1 MDKTLLWMVDL
12 PIYKSFS
19 VTSSIK
25 GEYSVHFADSIDE
38 TLDLQGKNDTFIYL
52 IDKNVYHLF
61 PAIAGI
67 LVDRKIILLESSEE
81 NKTINYAQELIQQLL
96 FKGVRRNHTIVAI
109 GGGITQDL
117 VAFISS
123 ILFRGVRW
131 QFYPT
136 TLLAQ
141 CDSCIGSK
149 SSINFEQYKNLLGT
163 FNPPDRIYICAS
175 FLETLTKREIM
186 SGIGEMLHY
195 FFNDGWDLAQK
206 VADEY
211 DQLITDISRLQFYI
225 WHSLQIK
232 KNIIQQDEFDT
243 DLRHIFNYG
252 HTFGHAIEA
261 ITEYKI
267 PHGQAIS
274 VGMDIANYI
283 SLQKEMIDQETF
295 DKMHEIL
302 QKNLPSFRIT
312 KDNIDDYCTAL
323 SKDKKNIGDQ
333 LGCILTSGPGKMK
346 KVFCNV
352 DADFRSLLLRH
363 SETYLI

>member
-1 MDKTLLWMVDL
+1 MEVL
-12 PIYKSFS
+12 PMFSPFS
-19 VTSSIK
+19 VSSRIK
-25 GEYSVHFADSIDE
+25 GEYSVQFAFTIEDS
-38 TLDLQGKNDTFIYL
+38 LSLQKTQDNSIYL
-52 IDKNVYHLF
+52 VDENVYNLF
-61 PAIAGI
+61 PVIQEMLAG
-67 LVDRKIILLESSEE
+67 RKILLLECNEE

-96 FKGVRRNHTIVAI
+96 SLGVRRNHTLVAI

-123 ILFRGVRW
+123 ILFRGVSW

-149 SSINFEQYKNLLGT
+149 SSINFNQNKNILGT
-163 FNPPDRIYICAS
+163 FNPPDKIYVCAS
-175 FLETLTKREIM
+175 FLKTLTKSEIM

-195 FFNDGWDLAQK
+195 FFNDGWELAQK

-211 DQLITDISRLQFYI
+211 DYLISDISKLDFFI

-261 ITEYKI
+261 ITEYAI
-267 PHGQAIS
+267 PHGQAIT

-283 SLQKEMIDQETF
+283 SWQKGMIDQIAF
-295 DKMHEIL
+295 NRMHLIL

-312 KDNIDDYCTAL
+312 QENINDYCKAL
-323 SKDKKNIGDQ
+323 SKDKKNIGQQ

-346 KVFCNV
+346 KVFCNI
-352 DADFRSLLLRH
+352 DDHFRSLLIKH
-363 SETYLI
+363 SEIYLS